1 MAVAVVETFDRLHPL
16 AAPSDANAV
25 ADMFEVPSPWKMARV
40 VDVYSLPVGVLK
52 MVTIQFDPSDDGC
65 TLTPI
70 ACGVPPGPVIRPDT
84 ITYST
89 AASTTVMATIRMV
102 AITGDTAA
110 SSFRMMLFM
119 VLSSCGLRR
128 HLGTGEPTLLNVSW
142 LIFEVEN
149 EFIRARAAREKSPN
163 RNRPTQAGIDA
174 IHRLKPRVRGLRRT
188 RARACSGSPPSR
200 ILASR

>member
-1 MAVAVVETFDRLHPL
+1 MTVEPPLPMNWALFVFQFVDVRDESAMLLTTVFAPPPVVIVSLT
-16 AAPSDANAV
+16 
-25 ADMFEVPSPWKMARV
+25 ADVVRPVGVVVINSVQFVPSP
-40 VDVYSLPVGVLK
+40 DVLLLTSITRCPLPVGV
-52 MVTIQFDPSDDGC
+52 S
-65 TLTPI
+65 
-70 ACGVPPGPVIRPDT
+70 RPDT

-149 EFIRARAAREKSPN
+149 EFMGAPAARGK
-163 RNRPTQAGIDA
+163 
-174 IHRLKPRVRGLRRT
+174 
-188 RARACSGSPPSR
+188 
-200 ILASR
+200 

>member
-1 MAVAVVETFDRLHPL
+1 MLLTTVFAPPPVVTVSLTAVVV
-16 AAPSDANAV
+16 S
-25 ADMFEVPSPWKMARV
+25 
-40 VDVYSLPVGVLK
+40 
-52 MVTIQFDPSDDGC
+52 
-65 TLTPI
+65 
-70 ACGVPPGPVIRPDT
+70 RPDT

-89 AASTTVMATIRMV
+89 AASTTVIATIRMV

-149 EFIRARAAREKSPN
+149 EFIRARAAREKSPILGASD
-163 RNRPTQAGIDA
+163 AGE
-174 IHRLKPRVRGLRRT
+174 
-188 RARACSGSPPSR
+188 
-200 ILASR
+200 